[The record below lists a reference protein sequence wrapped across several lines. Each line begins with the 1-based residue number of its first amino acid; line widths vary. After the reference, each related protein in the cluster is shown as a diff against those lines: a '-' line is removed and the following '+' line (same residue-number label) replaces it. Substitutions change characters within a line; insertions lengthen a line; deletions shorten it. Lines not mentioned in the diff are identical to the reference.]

1 MLQIFHALNEMMVSN
16 EVSATI
22 NYSCENERFNKLP
35 PKMNVSMP
43 KFIPKQINKKI
54 RPFIWKA
61 HRVFK
66 AKKPHTSAGEMLEV
80 LKTIKTGYK
89 RLGRFTCLNE

>member
-1 MLQIFHALNEMMVSN
+1 MLQICHALNEMMVSN

-43 KFIPKQINKKI
+43 KFIPKQINKKNSSVYMESSLH
-54 RPFIWKA
+54 FL
-61 HRVFK
+61 
-66 AKKPHTSAGEMLEV
+66 PH
-80 LKTIKTGYK
+80 
-89 RLGRFTCLNE
+89 